1 MICTK
6 SVEYSVEKL
15 HSLPKKSCHL
25 PRWEYTRVYVLELLL
40 CEIEYLVVKS
50 EVKCEFVCPR
60 LLMIE

>member
-25 PRWEYTRVYVLELLL
+25 PRWEYSLLELLL

-50 EVKCEFVCPR
+50 EVKSV
-60 LLMIE
+60 ITQVN

>member
-25 PRWEYTRVYVLELLL
+25 PRWEYTRVYWSSCYARSNIWLSSQRSNVSLFVLD
-40 CEIEYLVVKS
+40 S
-50 EVKCEFVCPR
+50 W
-60 LLMIE
+60 